1 LIQESSSMRL
11 IVLIAL
17 LAGTLE
23 FAEAE
28 ITPSQIVL
36 ASYRIEHPKTTGT
49 GFVIHRPDP
58 HAVEQNQYLLV
69 TAAHVFEGMKD
80 DFATL
85 VLRQQDAQSK
95 WEAKLQKIRIRN
107 KNQPVWIQHPKEDVA
122 ILILDLP
129 TNVSLNSLPLSVL
142 ATADDWD
149 THSPEPGSFIRC
161 VGYPHA
167 PIFKPNPVGFAT
179 TRLGCLADYP
189 LTPIADHPKYLVDFN
204 IFEGNSGGPIYFRDI
219 NDEIKII
226 GLVHG
231 QHFIDERFKNIYSE
245 GMTRKRLGLA
255 IIENSAVILE
265 TIEKVSP
272 PSASTNSAT
281 SSQPI
286 IKQLIRQGLQ
296 KSLSKE

>member
-1 LIQESSSMRL
+1 MRL

-129 TNVSLNSLPLSVL
+129 TNVSLNSLPVSVL

-167 PIFKPNPVGFAT
+167 PIFKPSSAVGFAT
-179 TRLGCLADYP
+179 TRLGCHCRLPTD
-189 LTPIADHPKYLVDFN
+189 TPIARPPKISGRFQYLRRQQRRADLFQRHQL
-204 IFEGNSGGPIYFRDI
+204 G
-219 NDEIKII
+219 DEIKII

-231 QHFIDERFKNIYSE
+231 QHFIDERYKNIYSE
-245 GMTRKRLGLA
+245 GMTRKRLGSGHHRKLGSHSG
-255 IIENSAVILE
+255 ND
-265 TIEKVSP
+265 
-272 PSASTNSAT
+272 
-281 SSQPI
+281 
-286 IKQLIRQGLQ
+286 
-296 KSLSKE
+296 